1 MTKEFKK
8 INIPSHPLND
18 GNSIPLLGL
27 GVYKTTDEKDM
38 HTAVDAAY
46 RCGYRLFDT
55 ASVYGNEE
63 LLGNAIRDLDIPREK
78 IFLTS
83 KVWNNAQQLGDV
95 SGAFQRTLDRLGTA
109 YIDLYLIH
117 WPVPGCTR
125 QTWRELIRL
134 KESGLARSIGV
145 SNFSPAQLECLEQ
158 ETGVVP
164 VLNQI
169 ECHPLWRQRETVNY
183 CQSHGIQVQAYAPLA
198 RGAYKDREIL
208 IKIGEKYGKTAAQT
222 GLRWLIQR
230 GISVIPKSVHPSRIV
245 ENADIFDFALTEP
258 EMTAIDAMD
267 EGLRTAH
274 IPQDLVDTEWA
285 VLTD

>member
-83 KVWNNAQQLGDV
+83 KVWNNAQRLGDV

>member
-1 MTKEFKK
+1 MNEEFNP
-8 INIPSHPLND
+8 ITIPSLSLND
-18 GNSIPLLGL
+18 GNRIPVLGL
-27 GVYKTTDEKDM
+27 GVYKTTEEKEM

-63 LLGNAIRDLDIPREK
+63 ILGNAIRDLGIPRQD

-83 KVWNNAQQLGDV
+83 KVWNNAQRLGDV
-95 SGAFQRTLDRLGTA
+95 PGAFHRTMNRLGTD
-109 YIDLYLIH
+109 YIDFYLIH
-117 WPVPGCTR
+117 WPVPGCIR
-125 QTWRELIRL
+125 QTWTELIRL
-134 KESGLARSIGV
+134 KEAGLTRSIGV
-145 SNFSPAQLECLEQ
+145 SNFTPAQLESLER

-169 ECHPLWRQRETVNY
+169 ECHPLWRQKETVDY

-198 RGAYKDREIL
+198 RGAYMDREIL
-208 IKIGEKYGKTAAQT
+208 RTIGARYGKTPSQV

-230 GISVIPKSVHPSRIV
+230 GISAIPKSVHPSRIA
-245 ENADIFDFALTEP
+245 ENAAIFDFSLTGP

-267 EGLRTAH
+267 ECLRTAH
-274 IPQDLVDTEWA
+274 VPEDLIDTEWA

>member
-63 LLGNAIRDLDIPREK
+63 LLGNAIRDLDIPRES

-83 KVWNNAQQLGDV
+83 KVWNNAQRLGDV
-95 SGAFQRTLDRLGTA
+95 SGAFQRTLDRLGTD

-117 WPVPGCTR
+117 WPVPGCIR
-125 QTWRELIRL
+125 QTWKELIRL

-145 SNFSPAQLECLEQ
+145 SNFSPAQLECLER

-169 ECHPLWRQRETVNY
+169 ECHPLWRQGETVDY

-208 IKIGEKYGKTAAQT
+208 IQIGAKYGKTAAQT

-230 GISVIPKSVHPSRIV
+230 GISVIPKSVHPSRIA

-274 IPQDLVDTEWA
+274 VPQDLADTEWA